1 MKHHEITIIYK
12 EEEGSINVEL
22 DTDGV
27 SPYTL
32 IGIFEH
38 FVGKIKKRLDSTDTD
53 LSGND

>member
-1 MKHHEITIIYK
+1 MKHHEITINYK
-12 EEEGSINVEL
+12 EEEGSVNVEL

-38 FVGKIKKRLDSTDTD
+38 FIGKIKNRLDSTNSSFPDKD
-53 LSGND
+53 

>member
-12 EEEGSINVEL
+12 EEEGSVNVEL
-22 DTDGV
+22 DTGGV

-38 FVGKIKKRLDSTDTD
+38 FIGKIKNRLDSTDASFPD
-53 LSGND
+53 KN